1 MQKRAGAPTP
11 TGAPVLRKRCTQCR
25 KIKLRTEFK
34 PRSDRPG
41 HIRSRCRKCTSQDN
55 QQYRKPGSD
64 KWYRRRNDATL
75 VLMDIA
81 KAGPLYPHLS
91 RLVRKPERRALNNW
105 EWLAAHSHQM
115 KCPVTGMAFDLSNT
129 KVNGAT
135 HPLHP
140 SIDRL
145 DCTKGYTPENS
156 RVISYWANIAKST
169 MTESMFRMMVTNA
182 ASNMRH

>member
-1 MQKRAGAPTP
+1 
-11 TGAPVLRKRCTQCR
+11 
-25 KIKLRTEFK
+25 
-34 PRSDRPG
+34 
-41 HIRSRCRKCTSQDN
+41 
-55 QQYRKPGSD
+55 
-64 KWYRRRNDATL
+64 
-75 VLMDIA
+75 MDIA
-81 KAGPLYPHLS
+81 KAGPLYPRLS
-91 RLVRKPERRALNNW
+91 RLIDKQSRRALNNW

-145 DCTKGYTPENS
+145 DCAKGYTPENS